1 MPDKSFS
8 LSLTKKIKRFSKTIR
23 PDPDKSISIRSFILG
38 CICEDISQAKNV
50 LESEDVLSTIKCLK
64 KLNYKIIKIAK
75 GEYKIFGK
83 GVGSA
88 FTKRNTELNFQN
100 SGTAARL
107 ITGLLSTNPDIQ
119 VKLNGDKSLRKRNM
133 SKLISL
139 LSMFGASF
147 YPKGKKTFPLTLIA
161 SEMPVGINFTSG
173 TSAQLKSACILAAI
187 NSFGTTNIYEKMASR
202 NHTENMIK
210 NNKEVFKIIKNDH
223 LKIYGKKSLEN
234 FKIQIPNDPSS
245 AAFFAA
251 LTLLNEKSTLKIKS
265 VGLNPRRI
273 GFYKT
278 LKKSGARIYMKN
290 KKTMNGEIVGDLIV
304 KSSKL
309 RPIFSSA
316 KDFSSMVDEFPI
328 LFVIAALTPG
338 KSIFKGLED
347 LKNKESDRVNE
358 MRKIIQKLGVP
369 FIYRKGTVQIKG
381 SKKKDYNDKTL
392 KVPNLKDHRI
402 CMSASVLAL
411 ISGAQTSIK
420 NFETVFTS
428 SPSFLK
434 IIKQLGGKFEKK

>member
-1 MPDKSFS
+1 MPAKSFS
-8 LSLTKKIKRFSKTIR
+8 LSFTKKIKRFSKTIR
-23 PDPDKSISIRSFILG
+23 PDSDKSISIRSFILG
-38 CICEDISQAKNV
+38 CICEDVSQAKNV
-50 LESEDVLSTIKCLK
+50 LESKDVHSTIECLR

-83 GVGSA
+83 GIGSA
-88 FTKRNTELNFQN
+88 FAKRNTELNFQN

-107 ITGLLSTNPDIQ
+107 ITGLLSTNPGIQ
-119 VKLNGDKSLRKRNM
+119 VKLNGDKSLKKRNM
-133 SKLISL
+133 TKLISL
-139 LSMFGASF
+139 LSMFGANF
-147 YPKGKKTFPLTLIA
+147 YPIGKKTFPLKLIA
-161 SEMPVGINFTSG
+161 SEMPIGINFTSE
-173 TSAQLKSACILAAI
+173 TSAQLKSACILAAL
-187 NSFGTTNIYEKMASR
+187 NSFGTTNIYEKVASR
-202 NHTENMIK
+202 NHTENMMK
-210 NNKEVFKIIKNDH
+210 NNKEVFKTIKNNH
-223 LKIYGKKSLEN
+223 FKIFGKKSLKN

-245 AAFFAA
+245 AAFFTA

-265 VGLNPRRI
+265 IGLNPRRI
-273 GFYKT
+273 GFYKI
-278 LKKSGARIYMKN
+278 LKKSGAKIYVKN
-290 KKTMNGEIVGDLIV
+290 KKKINGETIGDLIV

-309 RPIFSSA
+309 RPIFSST

-338 KSIFKGLED
+338 ISVFKGLED

-358 MRKIIQKLGVP
+358 MKKIIKKLSIP
-369 FIYRKGTVQIKG
+369 FEYKKGTVKIRG
-381 SKKKDYNDKTL
+381 TKKKDYKSKTL

-411 ISGAQTSIK
+411 ITGVQTNIK

-434 IIKQLGGKFEKK
+434 IIKQLGGKFETK

>member
-8 LSLTKKIKRFSKTIR
+8 LRFTKKIKRFSKTIR

-50 LESEDVLSTIKCLK
+50 LESKDVHSTIECLR

-107 ITGLLSTNPDIQ
+107 ITGLLSTNPGIQ
-119 VKLNGDKSLRKRNM
+119 VKLNGDNSLRKRNM

-139 LSMFGASF
+139 LSMFGADF
-147 YPKGKKTFPLTLIA
+147 YPIGKKTFPLTLIA
-161 SEMPVGINFTSG
+161 SEMPIGINFTSE
-173 TSAQLKSACILAAI
+173 TSAQLKSACILAAL
-187 NSFGTTNIYEKMASR
+187 NSFGTTNIYEKVASR
-202 NHTENMIK
+202 NHTENMMK
-210 NNKEVFKIIKNDH
+210 NNKEVFKIIKNNH
-223 LKIYGKKSLEN
+223 FKIFGKKSLKN

-245 AAFFAA
+245 AAFFTA

-265 VGLNPRRI
+265 IGLNPRRI
-273 GFYKT
+273 GFYKI
-278 LKKSGARIYMKN
+278 LKKSGAKIYVKN
-290 KKTMNGEIVGDLIV
+290 KKKINGETIGDLIV

-316 KDFSSMVDEFPI
+316 KDFSTMVDEFPI

-338 KSIFKGLED
+338 ISVFKGLED

-358 MRKIIQKLGVP
+358 MKKIIQKLGIP
-369 FIYRKGTVQIKG
+369 FEYKKGTVKIKG
-381 SKKKDYNDKTL
+381 TKK
-392 KVPNLKDHRI
+392 R
-402 CMSASVLAL
+402 
-411 ISGAQTSIK
+411 
-420 NFETVFTS
+420 
-428 SPSFLK
+428 
-434 IIKQLGGKFEKK
+434 IIK

>member
-1 MPDKSFS
+1 MPNKSFS
-8 LSLTKKIKRFSKTIR
+8 LSFTKKIKRFSKTIS

-64 KLNYKIIKIAK
+64 KLNYKIIKIAR

-107 ITGLLSTNPDIQ
+107 ITGLLSTNPGIQ
-119 VKLNGDKSLRKRNM
+119 VKLNGDNSLRKRNM

-147 YPKGKKTFPLTLIA
+147 YPIGKKTFPLTLVS
-161 SEMPVGINFTSG
+161 SEMPIGINFTSE
-173 TSAQLKSACILAAI
+173 TSAQLKSACILAAL
-187 NSFGTTNIYEKMASR
+187 NSFGTTNIYEKIPSR

-210 NNKEVFKIIKNDH
+210 NNKEAFKIIKNDYF
-223 LKIYGKKSLEN
+223 KIFGKKSLKN
-234 FKIQIPNDPSS
+234 FKIKIPNDPSS
-245 AAFFAA
+245 AAFFTA
-251 LTLLNEKSTLKIKS
+251 LTLLNEKSNLKIKS

-273 GFYKT
+273 GFYKI
-278 LKKSGARIYMKN
+278 LKKSGAKIFIKN
-290 KKTMNGEIVGDLIV
+290 KKIINGETIGDLIV

-309 RPIFSSA
+309 KPIFSSA
-316 KDFSSMVDEFPI
+316 KEFSTMVDEFPI

-338 KSIFKGLED
+338 NSIFKGLED
-347 LKNKESDRVNE
+347 LKNKESDR
-358 MRKIIQKLGVP
+358 
-369 FIYRKGTVQIKG
+369 
-381 SKKKDYNDKTL
+381 DK
-392 KVPNLKDHRI
+392 
-402 CMSASVLAL
+402 
-411 ISGAQTSIK
+411 
-420 NFETVFTS
+420 
-428 SPSFLK
+428 
-434 IIKQLGGKFEKK
+434 

>member
-1 MPDKSFS
+1 MPNKSFS
-8 LSLTKKIKRFSKTIR
+8 LRFTKKIKRFSKTIS

-50 LESEDVLSTIKCLK
+50 LESKDVLSTIKCLK

-107 ITGLLSTNPDIQ
+107 ITGLLSTNPGIQ
-119 VKLNGDKSLRKRNM
+119 VKLNGDNSLRKRNM

-139 LSMFGASF
+139 LSMFGANF
-147 YPKGKKTFPLTLIA
+147 YPIGKKTFPLTLVS
-161 SEMPVGINFTSG
+161 SEMPIGINFTSE
-173 TSAQLKSACILAAI
+173 TSAQLKSACILAAL
-187 NSFGTTNIYEKMASR
+187 NSFGTTNIYEKIASR

-210 NNKEVFKIIKNDH
+210 NNKEAFKIIKNDYF
-223 LKIYGKKSLEN
+223 KIFGKKSLKN

-245 AAFFAA
+245 AAFFTA
-251 LTLLNEKSTLKIKS
+251 LTLLNEKSNLKIKS

-273 GFYKT
+273 GFYKI
-278 LKKSGARIYMKN
+278 LKKSGAKIFIKN
-290 KKTMNGEIVGDLIV
+290 KKIINGETIGDLIV

-309 RPIFSSA
+309 KPIFSSA
-316 KDFSSMVDEFPI
+316 KVFSTMVDEFPI

-338 KSIFKGLED
+338 ISVFKGLED

-358 MRKIIQKLGVP
+358 MKKIIQTLGIP
-369 FIYRKGTVQIKG
+369 FEYKKGTVKIKG
-381 SKKKDYNDKTL
+381 TKKKDYN
-392 KVPNLKDHRI
+392 
-402 CMSASVLAL
+402 
-411 ISGAQTSIK
+411 
-420 NFETVFTS
+420 
-428 SPSFLK
+428 
-434 IIKQLGGKFEKK
+434 

>member
-1 MPDKSFS
+1 MPAKSFS
-8 LSLTKKIKRFSKTIR
+8 LRFTKKIRRFSKTII
-23 PDPDKSISIRSFILG
+23 PDSDKSISIRSFILG

-50 LESEDVLSTIKCLK
+50 LESEDVHSTIECLR

-83 GVGSA
+83 GIGSA
-88 FTKRNTELNFQN
+88 FAKRNAELNFQN

-107 ITGLLSTNPDIQ
+107 ITGLLSTNPGIQ
-119 VKLNGDKSLRKRNM
+119 VKLNGDNSLKKRSM
-133 SKLISL
+133 TKLISL
-139 LSMFGASF
+139 LSMFGANF
-147 YPKGKKTFPLTLIA
+147 YPIGKKNFPLTLIA
-161 SEMPVGINFTSG
+161 SEMPIGINFTSE
-173 TSAQLKSACILAAI
+173 TSAQLKSACILAAL

-210 NNKEVFKIIKNDH
+210 NNKDVFKTIKNDH
-223 LKIYGKKSLEN
+223 FKIFGKKSLKN

-251 LTLLNEKSTLKIKS
+251 LTLLNEESTLKIKS
-265 VGLNPRRI
+265 VGLNPRRT
-273 GFYKT
+273 GFYKI
-278 LKKSGARIYMKN
+278 LKKSGAKIYVIN
-290 KKTMNGEIVGDLIV
+290 KKTINGEIVGDLIV

-338 KSIFKGLED
+338 VSVFKGLED
-347 LKNKESDRVNE
+347 LKNKESDRINE
-358 MRKIIQKLGVP
+358 MKKIIKNLNVP
-369 FIYRKGTVQIKG
+369 FEYKKGTVKVIG
-381 SKKKDYNDKTL
+381 TKKKDHKSKTI

-411 ISGAQTSIK
+411 ITGAQTNIK

-434 IIKQLGGKFEKK
+434 IIKQLGGKFDTK

>member
-1 MPDKSFS
+1 MPDRSFS
-8 LSLTKKIKRFSKTIR
+8 ISFTKKIKSFSKTIK

-50 LESEDVLSTIKCLK
+50 LESEDVHATIECLK
-64 KLNYKIIKIAK
+64 KLNYKIIKITK

-88 FTKRNTELNFQN
+88 FIKKNTELNFQN

-107 ITGLLSTNPDIQ
+107 ITGLLSTNSGIQ
-119 VKLNGDKSLRKRNM
+119 VKLNGDSSLRKRNM

-139 LSMFGASF
+139 LSMFGANF
-147 YPKGKKTFPLTLIA
+147 YPKEKKTFPLKLIA
-161 SEMPVGINFTSG
+161 SEMPVGINFTSE
-173 TSAQLKSACILAAI
+173 TSAQLKSACILAAL
-187 NSFGTTNIYEKMASR
+187 NSFGATNIYEKEVSR
-202 NHTENMIK
+202 NHTENMVK
-210 NNKEVFKIIKNDH
+210 NNPEVFKTIKSNH
-223 LKIYGKKSLEN
+223 FKVFGKKSLKN

-245 AAFFAA
+245 AAFFTA
-251 LTLLNEKSTLKIKS
+251 LTLLNQKSSLKIKS

-273 GFYKT
+273 GFYKV
-278 LKKSGARIYMKN
+278 LKKSGAKIYVKN
-290 KKTMNGEIVGDLIV
+290 KKTINGETVGDLIV

-309 RPIFSSA
+309 RPILSSA
-316 KDFSSMVDEFPI
+316 RDFPSMVDEFPI

-338 KSIFKGLED
+338 ISTFKGLED
-347 LKNKESDRVNE
+347 LKNKESDRINE
-358 MRKIIQKLGVP
+358 MKKIIQKLQVS
-369 FIYRKGTVQIKG
+369 FIYKRGVVKIKG
-381 SKKKDYNDKTL
+381 LQKKNYKDINL

-402 CMSASVLAL
+402 CMSASILAL
-411 ISGAQTSIK
+411 ISGAQTNIK

-428 SPSFLK
+428 APSFLK

>member
-1 MPDKSFS
+1 MPNKSFS
-8 LSLTKKIKRFSKTIR
+8 LSFSKKIKRFSKTIS

-64 KLNYKIIKIAK
+64 KLNYKIIKIAR

-107 ITGLLSTNPDIQ
+107 ITGLLSTNPGIQ
-119 VKLNGDKSLRKRNM
+119 VKLNGDNSLRKRNM

-147 YPKGKKTFPLTLIA
+147 YPIGKKTFPLTLVS
-161 SEMPVGINFTSG
+161 SEMPIGINFTSEI
-173 TSAQLKSACILAAI
+173 SAQLKSACILAAL
-187 NSFGTTNIYEKMASR
+187 NSFGTTNIYEKVASR

-210 NNKEVFKIIKNDH
+210 NNRETFKIIKNDYF
-223 LKIYGKKSLEN
+223 KIFGKKSLKN
-234 FKIQIPNDPSS
+234 FKIKIPNDPSS
-245 AAFFAA
+245 AAFFTA
-251 LTLLNEKSTLKIKS
+251 LTLLNEKSYLKIKS
-265 VGLNPRRI
+265 VGLNPRRT
-273 GFYKT
+273 GFYKI
-278 LKKSGARIYMKN
+278 LKKSGAKIFIKN
-290 KKTMNGEIVGDLIV
+290 KKTINGEASGDLIV

-309 RPIFSSA
+309 KPIFSSA
-316 KDFSSMVDEFPI
+316 KEFSTMVDEFPI

-338 KSIFKGLED
+338 NSIFKGLED
-347 LKNKESDRVNE
+347 LKNKESDRINE
-358 MRKIIQKLGVP
+358 MKKIIQTLGVP
-369 FIYRKGTVQIKG
+369 FEYKKSTVKIKGT
-381 SKKKDYNDKTL
+381 KKKDYIDKTL

-402 CMSASVLAL
+402 CMSASILAL
-411 ISGAQTSIK
+411 ISGAQTNIK

-428 SPSFLK
+428 SPSFLR
-434 IIKQLGGKFEKK
+434 IIKQLGGEFEKK